1 MPSAPQPREGLAGG
15 AAVGSVYTSGAS
27 EASLWRHEHGPGR
40 VSGVAVRLSSPS
52 RAFSQGPPRRARCFP
67 RKSRRWWRCTSRAT
81 PWWAGCWS
89 TRRPWARWVRRPG
102 PGPARCGRPT
112 RLCVEGVRGHALVGW
127 LLEHTEAV
135 GKVGAAAG
143 AWPSP
148 LWKAHALVRGG
159 GAGPRPGGLAA
170 GAHRGRGEGGCGGPG
185 TGRGGCGS
193 PWS

>member
-89 TRRPWARWVRRPG
+89 TRRPWARWVWRPG

-135 GKVGAAAG
+135 GKVGAAAQ
-143 AWPSP
+143 A
-148 LWKAHALVRGG
+148 
-159 GAGPRPGGLAA
+159 
-170 GAHRGRGEGGCGGPG
+170 RGEVAAVARGAEDCQGC
-185 TGRGGCGS
+185 RRLRDVLIS
-193 PWS
+193 